1 MKKLVRVAV
10 FALLM
15 AGAVTASFSSSIKI
29 SVANGGDPVPLC
41 DPDVKSCPM
50 MVR

>member
-15 AGAVTASFSSSIKI
+15 AGAVTVSFSSNAQASLTPD
-29 SVANGGDPVPLC
+29 GPVPMC
-41 DPDVKSCPM
+41 PPDVPFCNGA
-50 MVR
+50 R